1 METKHLLKG
10 AEDQAIRAPDAGRKR
25 KVLVARSEDLPEQ
38 GRLVVDIDN
47 KLTIGIFRLD
57 NQLYAYAN
65 ACTHSGGPV
74 CQGRILP
81 GVVEVLDSAKTMHGQ
96 NWDTSDMHIVCP
108 WHGYEYSI
116 KTGRHAGDPSIRLRS
131 FPIHEAQG
139 DIYVEL

>member
-10 AEDQAIRAPDAGRKR
+10 AEDQAVRAPHAGSRR
-25 KVLVARSEDLPEQ
+25 KVLVARSGDLPEQ
-38 GRLVVDIDN
+38 GRLVVVIDN

-65 ACTHSGGPV
+65 TCAHSGGPV

-81 GVVEVLDSAKTMHGQ
+81 RVVEVIDSAKTAHGL
-96 NWDTSDMHIVCP
+96 NWDSSDMHIICP

-116 KTGRHAGDPSIRLRS
+116 KTGRHAGDPSIGLRS
-131 FPIHEAQG
+131 FPIHEVQG
-139 DIYVEL
+139 HIYVQL

>member
-10 AEDQAIRAPDAGRKR
+10 AEDQAVRAPDAGGKR
-25 KVLVARSEDLPEQ
+25 QVPVARSEELPEQ

-47 KLTIGIFRLD
+47 KLSIGIFRLD

-65 ACTHSGGPV
+65 TCAHSVGPV

-81 GVVEVLDSAKTMHGQ
+81 RVVEVIDSAKTVHGQ
-96 NWDTSDMHIVCP
+96 NRDTSDMHIVCP

-116 KTGRHAGDPSIRLRS
+116 KTGRRAGDPRIGLRS
-131 FPIHEAQG
+131 YPIHEAEG
-139 DIYVEL
+139 AIYVEL